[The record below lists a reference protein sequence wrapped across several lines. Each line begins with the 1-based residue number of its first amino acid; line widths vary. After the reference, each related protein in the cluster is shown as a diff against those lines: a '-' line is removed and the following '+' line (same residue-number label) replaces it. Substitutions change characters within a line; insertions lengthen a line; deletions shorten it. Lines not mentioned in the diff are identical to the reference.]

1 MAQNK
6 NRCSLLLILAFAL
19 LVTAQSSSA
28 SVFVGEDRYVSAQ
41 GDSLADDLYLG
52 CEEAVIDGYVAND
65 LSIGAKRYTMS
76 GEVGG
81 NLNSGTQ
88 FATIRGIVHHSARLF
103 AQRVT
108 IDGQI
113 YENLIVMAS
122 DLEIGRSAWVGR
134 DAMVMGSDISISG
147 TIGGDLIIRG
157 DQVVISGKING
168 NVDIESNRITL
179 LSPAEI
185 TGDFK
190 YKSKKELKIDDDVV
204 IGGEIDWIEVKPDD
218 KDYDSD
224 DGDGIPIALRIILFL
239 ATLVTGLIVIGIFG
253 QHSRTSTTMIIE
265 APLRTLGVGSTAVL
279 IGPLAILILLPTV
292 VGTPASIILMFAYTI
307 FFYLSKIYVALAVGR
322 LIFNRLLGKYPKQG
336 WSFILG
342 LAIIT
347 FLFWIPVIGWFV
359 YLGTLFFGFGAIL
372 LGIRQ
377 CNSSHDDPANPDF
390 LSTPQPPVAPPTPP
404 IPPVPPAP
412 PPPTT

>member
-1 MAQNK
+1 MARYK
-6 NRCSLLLILAFAL
+6 NRYSLFLILAFVL
-19 LVTAQSSSA
+19 LVAAQSSSA
-28 SVFVGEDRYVSAQ
+28 SVFVGEDQYVSAI
-41 GDSLADDLYLG
+41 GDTLNDDLYLG
-52 CEEAVIDGYVAND
+52 CEEAAIDGYVAND

-81 NLNSGTQ
+81 NLNSGSQ

-122 DLEIGRSAWVGR
+122 DLEIGRSASIGR
-134 DAMVMGSDISISG
+134 DAMIMGSDISISG

-204 IGGEIDWIEVKPDD
+204 IGGEIEWIEVKS
-218 KDYDSD
+218 KED
-224 DGDGIPIALRIILFL
+224 DGDSDEDFGLPLWLSIVLFFPS
-239 ATLVTGLIVIGIFG
+239 LVTGLIVIGIFG
-253 QHSRTSTTMIIE
+253 HHSRTSTKMIIE
-265 APLRTLGVGSTAVL
+265 APLRTLGVGSVAVL
-279 IGPLAILILLPTV
+279 ISPLAILILLPTV
-292 VGTPASIILMFAYTI
+292 IGTPTSLILMFVYTV
-307 FFYLSKIYVALAVGR
+307 FFYLSKIYVALAVGQ
-322 LIFNRLLGKYPKQG
+322 LVLNRLFNKHPKQG
-336 WSFILG
+336 WSFVLG
-342 LAIIT
+342 LTIIAP
-347 FLFWIPVIGWFV
+347 LFWIPVIGWFV
-359 YLGTLFFGFGAIL
+359 YLGTLCFGFGAIL

-377 CNSSHDDPANPDF
+377 CNRSHNDPANPDL
-390 LSTPQPPVAPPTPP
+390 LSTPQSPVEPPASQA
-404 IPPVPPAP
+404 PPAP
-412 PPPTT
+412 PAT